1 MIWVWFPISLLH
13 SFQPSGATKP
23 VMHDSPGTPTSP
35 LLPLPLAHSSPVT
48 VSWLVTGFMAGY
60 WFHGWLLL
68 WVELCP
74 LQEIYRLPRWF
85 SGKES
90 TCQSRRPGFD
100 PWVGKMPWR
109 RKWHPTPVFLPG
121 ESHRGAWRATVHG
134 VTKESDTPE

>member
-1 MIWVWFPISLLH
+1 MR
-13 SFQPSGATKP
+13 
-23 VMHDSPGTPTSP
+23 DSPGTPTSP
-35 LLPLPLAHSSPVT
+35 PASTPGSLLSSY
-48 VSWLVTGFMAGY
+48 GFIAGY

-74 LQEIYRLPRWF
+74 LQEIYRLPRWLG
-85 SGKES
+85 GKES

-134 VTKESDTPE
+134 VTKESDTPEGLGNSNITLEPYPRCLRVWPYLEIRS